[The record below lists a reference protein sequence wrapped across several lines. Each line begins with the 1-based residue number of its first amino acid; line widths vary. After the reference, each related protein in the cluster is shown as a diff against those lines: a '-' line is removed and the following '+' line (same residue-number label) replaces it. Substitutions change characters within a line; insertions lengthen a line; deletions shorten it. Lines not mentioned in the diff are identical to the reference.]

1 MSDISIDVVSDVVC
15 PWCFIGKRHL
25 DKALTEWRAAH
36 PDSEVTV
43 NWHPFFLNPDTPEG
57 GEPYRPFLEKK
68 FGGPQGLAEIWQRVR
83 EAGKPAGVD
92 FAFEKI
98 ELRANT
104 LLAHRLIHWAQRV
117 MSPAEP
123 GTVSSSDGAGSLC
136 VPGNPLCGQVTA
148 KLIEALFA
156 AQFLDGRHVGDRAI
170 LAEIA
175 GACGFDAAAGFGV
188 EHGSGLPGKQF
199 GAVAGEPLPGVVEQE
214 FGLGQ
219 AFGDRRGG
227 DGVAFI
233 VVEVALFAQRNEH
246 DHPVLGEAH
255 GFRQGLQC
263 RLVVPGLA
271 GDGAVA
277 VGPEADHRT
286 LHDGLVGGVE
296 AVVGAECR
304 QAGIGQVA
312 PGRGQQALHTD
323 RRALMQIL
331 LNLTNN
337 AVKFTP
343 QGSVVVTFAQVR
355 ADSGTLVTRFEVA
368 DTGVGIAPKDH
379 DKLFQSFAQFGERD
393 TRRNEGAGL
402 GLHLSQRLAG
412 LIGGI
417 GVEQRHGS
425 PLRGGKQQRDC
436 EKKC

>member
-83 EAGKPAGVD
+83 EAGKPAGID

-104 LLAHRLIHWAQRV
+104 LAAHRLIYWAQRV

-148 KLIEALFA
+148 KLVEALFA

-175 GACGFDAAAGFGV
+175 GACGFDAAAAKAYLDSDEDADAVREDAEQSRRMGINGV
-188 EHGSGLPGKQF
+188 PFFVFNQKLAASG
-199 GAVAGEPLPGVVEQE
+199 
-214 FGLGQ
+214 
-219 AFGDRRGG
+219 
-227 DGVAFI
+227 
-233 VVEVALFAQRNEH
+233 AQ
-246 DHPVLGEAH
+246 P
-255 GFRQGLQC
+255 
-263 RLVVPGLA
+263 
-271 GDGAVA
+271 
-277 VGPEADHRT
+277 PEA
-286 LHDGLVGGVE
+286 LLE
-296 AVVGAECR
+296 AMR
-304 QAGIGQVA
+304 QA
-312 PGRGQQALHTD
+312 
-323 RRALMQIL
+323 
-331 LNLTNN
+331 
-337 AVKFTP
+337 
-343 QGSVVVTFAQVR
+343 
-355 ADSGTLVTRFEVA
+355 
-368 DTGVGIAPKDH
+368 
-379 DKLFQSFAQFGERD
+379 
-393 TRRNEGAGL
+393 AG
-402 GLHLSQRLAG
+402 
-412 LIGGI
+412 
-417 GVEQRHGS
+417 
-425 PLRGGKQQRDC
+425 
-436 EKKC
+436 